1 MEQTNNKKQEEK
13 GKSLYCDIGNF
24 KGFTVQNN
32 VDSINRLCFGLGLSL
47 SYTLYIYKNE
57 EDGKYYLGAYCFNIN
72 QEKENN
78 IKNIYYPASF
88 LNLIF
93 YYNNMIFFIKSNNE
107 LSLYKF
113 ENNKCIN
120 YIFSPQYLAKNEKP
134 KKKNY
139 KKFDKHNNY
148 RTK

>member
-1 MEQTNNKKQEEK
+1 MEQANNKNQEET
-13 GKSLYCDIGNF
+13 GKLYCDMGNF

-32 VDSINRLCFGLGLSL
+32 IGSINKLYFGLSL
-47 SYTLYIYKNE
+47 SLSDTPYIYKNE

-72 QEKENN
+72 QEKENK

-107 LSLYKF
+107 LSLYEF

-134 KKKNY
+134 
-139 KKFDKHNNY
+139 
-148 RTK
+148 